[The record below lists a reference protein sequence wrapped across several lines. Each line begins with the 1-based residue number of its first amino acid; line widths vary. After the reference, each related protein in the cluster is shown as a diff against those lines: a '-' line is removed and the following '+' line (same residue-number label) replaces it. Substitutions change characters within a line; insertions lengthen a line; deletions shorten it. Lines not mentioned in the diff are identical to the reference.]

1 MTSHRHTSATRL
13 IAATPAHFEWAIA
26 GLEGQRSPEGLAL
39 PPGGL
44 EVPEVLAWL
53 ARTAVAVEEATG
65 RCGAW
70 LVVHGDEAVG
80 LISFKGPPHD
90 GAIEIG
96 YGIAPSRRRRGH
108 ATAAVGLLIA
118 QLPGDLALVAE
129 AGEDNQPSQRVLEHH
144 GFQRV
149 GMRTD
154 PEDGVLISY
163 RHECPDQGEHGGHA
177 DRVASRTSPS
187 K

>member
-1 MTSHRHTSATRL
+1 MTSHREASATRL
-13 IAATPAHFEWAIA
+13 VAATPSHFDWAIA
-26 GLEGQRSPEGLAL
+26 GLEGQRSPDGLSL

-53 ARTAVAVEEATG
+53 ARTAAKIKEATG

-108 ATAAVGLLIA
+108 ATAAVGELIA
-118 QLPGDLALVAE
+118 EATRRELDLIAE
-129 AGEDNQPSQRVLEHH
+129 AGEDNLPSQRVLEHH

-149 GMRTD
+149 GARTD

-163 RHECPDQGEHGGHA
+163 RR
-177 DRVASRTSPS
+177 DRTGSGNSG
-187 K
+187 